1 MTAENG
7 ALAVIPARY
16 ASSRFPG
23 KALALLLGRPMIAHV
38 VARALEA
45 GCFDEVLV
53 ATDDER
59 IAAAAA
65 QAGARPVLTGPAAS
79 GTDRVAAV
87 VRGER
92 AGIVVNLQGDE
103 PAMPPGNLQLLV
115 GFLRSRPDVSIATLA
130 LPGAAAD
137 LADPEVVKVV
147 CDLEGRALYFSRAG
161 IPFQRHAAGGV
172 VRRHLGLYGY
182 RREALLRFASL
193 PECTLER
200 VEALEQLRALTHG
213 MTIHVLDVQHASVAV
228 DVPGDVARA
237 EEALRRMY
245 GNR

>member
-1 MTAENG
+1 MAAKNG
-7 ALAVIPARY
+7 VLAVIPARY

-23 KALALLLGRPMIAHV
+23 KALHPLLGRPMIAHV

-65 QAGARPVLTGPAAS
+65 QAGARPVVTGPAAS

-87 VRGER
+87 ARTER
-92 AGIVVNLQGDE
+92 AEIVVNLQGDE
-103 PAMPPGNLQLLV
+103 PAMPPGNLRALV
-115 GFLRSRPDVSIATLA
+115 EFLRGRPHVSIATLA
-130 LPGAAAD
+130 LPGTAED
-137 LADPEVVKVV
+137 LADPDVVKIV
-147 CDLEGRALYFSRAG
+147 CDLEGRALYFSRAA
-161 IPFQRHAAGGV
+161 IPFQRHADAGA
-172 VRRHLGLYGY
+172 VRRHLGLYGF

-193 PECTLER
+193 PECALER
-200 VEALEQLRALTHG
+200 VEALEQLRALAHG
-213 MTIHVLDVQHASVAV
+213 MAIYVLDVELPSIAV
-228 DVPGDVARA
+228 DAPGDIPRA
-237 EEALRRMY
+237 EEALRRIY